1 MKRILFYV
9 VLVFSIFF
17 LQTGIFTRLA
27 AGGIEPNL
35 LVISTV
41 SIGILRGKKE
51 GCLIGFAFG
60 LMMDSLFG
68 LYFGLYALILAVLGY
83 ISGYLQKIIYEEDM
97 TLPILMIGLGDIVY
111 SLAIF
116 VLTFLVRGR
125 MALPVYFVH
134 IILPEVI
141 YTLALS
147 IIIYRVISAVNT
159 GLERSR

>member
-1 MKRILFYV
+1 MKRFLFYAA
-9 VLVFSIFF
+9 LVFSMFF
-17 LQTGIFTRLA
+17 IQTGIFTRLS

-35 LVISTV
+35 MVICTV

-51 GCLIGFAFG
+51 GCIIGFVFG

-83 ISGYLQKIIYEEDM
+83 ISGNLQRFIYEEDM
-97 TLPILMIGLGDIVY
+97 TLPIFMIGVGDIIY

-125 MALPVYFVH
+125 LALANYFIH
-134 IILPEVI
+134 IIFPEVI
-141 YTLALS
+141 YTLILA
-147 IIIYRVISAVNT
+147 IFIYRLISVINSR
-159 GLERSR
+159 LEYH